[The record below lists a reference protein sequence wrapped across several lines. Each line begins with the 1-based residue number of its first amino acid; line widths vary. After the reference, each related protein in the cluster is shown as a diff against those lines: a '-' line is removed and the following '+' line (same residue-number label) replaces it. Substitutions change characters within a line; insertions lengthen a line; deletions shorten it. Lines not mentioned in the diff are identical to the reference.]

1 MLFST
6 KYLVNV
12 LILYNHTK
20 CPLSLF
26 FQLENLPQDEIPSDE
41 LKEGIT
47 PYIFE
52 SGLNT
57 GMLSSNRKILI
68 QGMMIYFVIHKRK
81 REMDDIAQGTLNFCL
96 CHGCLSRHVL
106 LS

>member
-1 MLFST
+1 M
-6 KYLVNV
+6 VV

-20 CPLSLF
+20 CPLPLF

-57 GMLSSNRKILI
+57 GMSSNRKILI
-68 QGMMIYFVIHKRK
+68 QGMIYFVIHKRK
-81 REMDDIAQGTLNFCL
+81 REIDDIAQGTLNFCL
-96 CHGCLSRHVL
+96 CHGCLSQHVL